1 MLRISA
7 FAIFL
12 VCASSLGAGTIQLY
26 DYGTLD
32 TGTNYTANAYA
43 TGINA
48 SGQVVGYSETSSH
61 SITHGFLLSS
71 GVLKDLGTLG
81 GITDNSYAQ
90 SITDAG
96 TIVGYSN
103 LSGSLTTHA
112 FIYSGNVITDIDGSS
127 GTTYGYGIN
136 SAGVV
141 VGSQSPSFY
150 GIPHGFV
157 KSSGTFTNTGTFA
170 GAGINASG
178 RVVGYVLL
186 SSGYQHATSYLNGTT
201 TDLGVIAGNYSNGNA
216 INASGQMVGQSD
228 YDIYNNSHAFF
239 YSGNTMT
246 DLGSLGGNHSAAFGV
261 NSYGQVVGDAYS
273 NNPKYLYGV
282 PKPSFIDH
290 AFLYS
295 NGHMYDLN
303 DYIST
308 GLGITLTQAVAIN
321 DSGVIAING
330 TIGNGSHHFF
340 VMDTAGTFAVAS
352 PTPEPASFGL
362 ALIAGLL
369 VVGLPRLK
377 SLVYSRTDVREDVG

>member
-1 MLRISA
+1 MLRILA

-71 GVLKDLGTLG
+71 GVLKDIGTLG

-112 FIYSGNVITDIDGSS
+112 FTYSGNAITDIDGSS

-157 KSSGTFTNTGTFA
+157 KSSGTFTNTGAFA
-170 GAGINASG
+170 GVGINATG
-178 RVVGYVLL
+178 RVVG
-186 SSGYQHATSYLNGTT
+186 SQPQSNGYYHATSYLNGTA
-201 TDLGVIAGNYSNGNA
+201 TDLGVIAGGYYSNGNA
-216 INASGQMVGQSD
+216 INSSGQMVGESD

-239 YSGNTMT
+239 YSGGTMT
-246 DLGSLGGNHSAAFGV
+246 DLGSLGGKHSAAFGV

-282 PKPSFIDH
+282 PTPSFIDH

-303 DYIST
+303 DYIDS
-308 GLGITLTQAVAIN
+308 GLGITLTRAVAIN

-330 TIGNGSHHFF
+330 TIGNGSYHFF
-340 VMDTAGTFAVAS
+340 VMDTAGNFAVTS
-352 PTPEPASFGL
+352 PAPEPATLSLFAAAGVALFVRKYFGS
-362 ALIAGLL
+362 
-369 VVGLPRLK
+369 P
-377 SLVYSRTDVREDVG
+377 SRASSK